1 MDESEQWLLDGR
13 CSICRRKKYCSKPCK
28 ACKNRREFEMR
39 SVFAKAM
46 IYALTR
52 KKV

>member
-28 ACKNRREFEMR
+28 ACKNRREYELR
-39 SVFAKAM
+39 YAVAEIM
-46 IYALTR
+46 IGTLLR